1 MNMTSGFRT
10 LVGTVAA
17 GLLVIAPARAHILAN
32 NVNEG
37 TGYTESVSS
46 TDWLGTSFT
55 TDSRAWNLTSV
66 DLSIDLYG
74 GNPQDIVVRLFSDD
88 TSGGPTQPGVPL
100 ATLEFAGNVS
110 WLLTRFVSEGVVLD
124 PLKHYWIVVSTPA
137 GTSGDWEYAWTNFG
151 GGVGFLTDWASSGD
165 AGASWLTS
173 SGQPMTMRVNAEP
186 APWTSLGPG
195 LAGTMV
201 AGSPDPPV
209 LDADDGDLT
218 AGSSGMLF
226 LDSAKP
232 HSSALFFVSTSS
244 APTPFKGGTLLTVP
258 IVLSLALPVDFG
270 GGSTVAWSSWPAGL
284 SGTTLYFQFA
294 VKDAGAPKGVSLS
307 NAMKASVP

>member
-1 MNMTSGFRT
+1 MTSTSGFRT
-10 LVGTVAA
+10 LVATVAA
-17 GLLVIAPARAHILAN
+17 GLLAIAPARAHILSN
-32 NVNEG
+32 NVAEG

-46 TDWLGTSFT
+46 NDWLGTSFM
-55 TDSRAWNLTSV
+55 TDSRTWNLTSV

-100 ATLEFAGNVS
+100 ATLQLAGNVS
-110 WLLTRFVSEGVVLD
+110 WLLTRFVADGVVLD

-137 GTSGDWEYAWTNFG
+137 GTSGEWEYAWTSYG
-151 GGVGFLTDWASSGD
+151 GGVGFLADWASSGD

-173 SGQPMTMRVNAEP
+173 SSQPMTMRVNAEP

-201 AGSPDPPV
+201 AGNPDPPV
-209 LDADDGDLT
+209 LDADGELT
-218 AGSSGMLF
+218 TGSAGALF
-226 LDSAKP
+226 LASAKP
-232 HSSALFFVSTSS
+232 NSSAFLFVSTSS

-258 IVLSLALPVDFG
+258 VVLGLSLPVDSG
-270 GGSTVAWSSWPAGL
+270 GGSTVGWAAWPAGL
-284 SGTTLYFQFA
+284 SGATLYFQCA
-294 VKDAGAPKGVSLS
+294 IQDAAAPKGVALS
-307 NAMKASVP
+307 NAMQGAVP